1 MCFLIR
7 NKNQRKQSKHHSF
20 LLKMNR
26 APTTV
31 LVPPIRSQHGSGV
44 RKRKYK
50 RRRSGKNKRK
60 GGRKQKSNVRRKGR
74 AISKLLKSIIKG

>member
-1 MCFLIR
+1 
-7 NKNQRKQSKHHSF
+7 
-20 LLKMNR
+20 MNR

-50 RRRSGKNKRK
+50 RRRNGKNTRK
-60 GGRKQKSNVRRKGR
+60 GGKKHKTNVRRKGR
-74 AISKLLKSIIKG
+74 AMSKLLKRILRG

>member
-1 MCFLIR
+1 MKKKINVSRVSISVFI
-7 NKNQRKQSKHHSF
+7 
-20 LLKMNR
+20 KMNR

-31 LVPPIRSQHGSGV
+31 SVPPIRSQHGSGV

-50 RRRSGKNKRK
+50 RRRGRKNKRK

-74 AISKLLKSIIKG
+74 AMSRLLKRIIKG

>member
-1 MCFLIR
+1 MD
-7 NKNQRKQSKHHSF
+7 
-20 LLKMNR
+20 R

-50 RRRSGKNKRK
+50 HRRGGKNKRK
-60 GGRKQKSNVRRKGR
+60 GGRKQKSNVRRKGH

>member
-1 MCFLIR
+1 M
-7 NKNQRKQSKHHSF
+7 SF
-20 LLKMNR
+20 LYITEINVRRVSIPINVKMNR

-50 RRRSGKNKRK
+50 RRRGGKNTRK
-60 GGRKQKSNVRRKGR
+60 VGRKQKSNVRRNGR
-74 AISKLLKSIIKG
+74 AIGKLLQSIIKG

>member
-1 MCFLIR
+1 MD
-7 NKNQRKQSKHHSF
+7 
-20 LLKMNR
+20 R

-50 RRRSGKNKRK
+50 RRRGGKNKRK
-60 GGRKQKSNVRRKGR
+60 CGRKQNSNIRRKGR

>member
-1 MCFLIR
+1 MD
-7 NKNQRKQSKHHSF
+7 
-20 LLKMNR
+20 R

-31 LVPPIRSQHGSGV
+31 LVDAIRSQHGSGV

-60 GGRKQKSNVRRKGR
+60 GGRKDKTNVRRKGR
-74 AISKLLKSIIKG
+74 GIGKLLQSIIKGW

>member
-1 MCFLIR
+1 
-7 NKNQRKQSKHHSF
+7 
-20 LLKMNR
+20 MNR

-50 RRRSGKNKRK
+50 RRRGGKNKRK
-60 GGRKQKSNVRRKGR
+60 VVKNKK
-74 AISKLLKSIIKG
+74 AT

>member
-1 MCFLIR
+1 
-7 NKNQRKQSKHHSF
+7 
-20 LLKMNR
+20 MNR

-31 LVPPIRSQHGSGV
+31 SVPPIRSQHGSGV

-60 GGRKQKSNVRRKGR
+60 GGRKDKINVRRNER
-74 AISKLLKSIIKG
+74 AIGKLLQSIIKG

>member
-1 MCFLIR
+1 MD
-7 NKNQRKQSKHHSF
+7 
-20 LLKMNR
+20 R

-31 LVPPIRSQHGSGV
+31 LVPPIRCQHGSGV

-50 RRRSGKNKRK
+50 RGRGGKNKRK

>member
-1 MCFLIR
+1 MD
-7 NKNQRKQSKHHSF
+7 
-20 LLKMNR
+20 R

-44 RKRKYK
+44 RKRKY
-50 RRRSGKNKRK
+50 RRRRGRKNKRK

>member
-1 MCFLIR
+1 
-7 NKNQRKQSKHHSF
+7 
-20 LLKMNR
+20 MNR

-50 RRRSGKNKRK
+50 RRRGGKNKRK
-60 GGRKQKSNVRRKGR
+60 GGKKQKSNVRRKGR
-74 AISKLLKSIIKG
+74 AIGKLLQCIIKG

>member
-1 MCFLIR
+1 MD
-7 NKNQRKQSKHHSF
+7 
-20 LLKMNR
+20 R

-50 RRRSGKNKRK
+50 RRKGGKNKRK
-60 GGRKQKSNVRRKGR
+60 DGRKQKSNVRRKGR
-74 AISKLLKSIIKG
+74 AITKLLKSIIKG

>member
-1 MCFLIR
+1 MSFLIR
-7 NKNQRKQSKHHSF
+7 KKKINVSRVSISVF
-20 LLKMNR
+20 IKMNR

-31 LVPPIRSQHGSGV
+31 SVPPIRSQHGSGV

-50 RRRSGKNKRK
+50 RRRGRKNKRK

-74 AISKLLKSIIKG
+74 AMSKLLQSIIKG

>member
-1 MCFLIR
+1 MD
-7 NKNQRKQSKHHSF
+7 
-20 LLKMNR
+20 R

-44 RKRKYK
+44 RKHKY
-50 RRRSGKNKRK
+50 RRRRGRKNKRK

-74 AISKLLKSIIKG
+74 AMSKLLQSIIKG

>member
-1 MCFLIR
+1 
-7 NKNQRKQSKHHSF
+7 
-20 LLKMNR
+20 MNR

-50 RRRSGKNKRK
+50 HRRGGKNKRK
-60 GGRKQKSNVRRKGR
+60 GGKKQKSNVRRKGP
-74 AISKLLKSIIKG
+74 AIGKLLQHIIKG